1 MAVYTCEACGM
12 GVTGM
17 QCAECGHALIH
28 DQITT
33 GDGSTVGVAKCPN
46 DCGMIKSP
54 TCCGQDMIF
63 SPHLDDG

>member
-12 GVTGM
+12 AITGM
-17 QCAECGHALIH
+17 QCAGCGSALTH
-28 DQITT
+28 DHITT
-33 GDGSTVGVAKCPN
+33 KDGVTVAVSKCPN
-46 DCGMIKSP
+46 GCGMIKSP